1 MLKSFEELDQSIS
14 ELTSEVKKLEVLNS
28 DLLNG
33 LYYAATVQQ
42 GLLPQSRHF
51 DQLGYPYFL
60 IYKPLNIVGG
70 DFYWVGSKDE
80 VDYFMVGDC
89 TGHGFAGGIL
99 SALAIGMI
107 NYLVYSKEF
116 LTVGSILNDLDRK
129 WIEAF
134 SRNNSGQ
141 LTNNDW
147 LEISICSFNNKTKE
161 LQFAGARG
169 SLFLV
174 KDNHDPLHIV
184 GNNYP
189 VGGWQI
195 EKERSYTTHFL
206 SDCQNAMLYFYS
218 DGYKDQFGGL
228 KNKRLGSKNFLKLL
242 QANAH
247 LPVEKQKVTLMKFYQ
262 DWKGYN
268 PSLDDVTLLGIQV

>member
-1 MLKSFEELDQSIS
+1 MLKSFEELDQSIT
-14 ELTSEVKKLEVLNS
+14 ELTTEVKKLEVMNS
-28 DLLNG
+28 DLLSG

-51 DQLGYPYFL
+51 EQLGYPYFL

-70 DFYWVGSKDE
+70 DFYWVGTKDE
-80 VDYFMVGDC
+80 TDYFIVGDC

-116 LTVGSILNDLDRK
+116 LTVGSILNDMDRK

-134 SRNNSGQ
+134 SRNNNGQ
-141 LTNNDW
+141 LSNNDW

-169 SLFLV
+169 NLYLIRSGQE
-174 KDNHDPLHIV
+174 PLLIN

-189 VGGWQI
+189 IGGWQI

-206 SDCQNAMLYFYS
+206 SDCQNAMLYFFS
-218 DGYKDQFGGL
+218 DGYKDQFGGI
-228 KNKRLGSKNFLKLL
+228 KNKRMGLKNFLSLL
-242 QANAH
+242 NSNAG
-247 LPVEKQKVTLMKFYQ
+247 LPLNHQKTNILEFYER
-262 DWKGYN
+262 WKGIN
-268 PSLDDVTLLGIQV
+268 HTLDDVTIMGIRV